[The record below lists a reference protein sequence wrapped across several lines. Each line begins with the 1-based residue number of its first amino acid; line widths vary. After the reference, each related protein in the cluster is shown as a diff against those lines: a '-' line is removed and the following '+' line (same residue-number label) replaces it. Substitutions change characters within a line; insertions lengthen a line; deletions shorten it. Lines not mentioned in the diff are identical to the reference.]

1 MIRVIGDYPME
12 KIVFDIETK
21 NSFADVGG
29 RDNLKALEA
38 SLIGAYS
45 YDQDKYFTFEENQFD
60 DFGEMARNAGMLVTF
75 SGRRFD
81 VPVMEKYYKF
91 KITSIPH
98 FDILDEV
105 ENALGRRVSLNALA
119 EANLGVGEGKTGHG
133 MDAIEYYKRGEIQ
146 KLKDYCLQ
154 DVKITKEIFDLI
166 LKQGYLWIPERGI
179 PQMTKL
185 PIAFK
190 EPEAAGQSS
199 LF

>member
-1 MIRVIGDYPME
+1 MERV
-12 KIVFDIETK
+12 VFDIETK

-45 YDQDKYFTFEENQFD
+45 YDGDKYFTFEENQFD
-60 DFGEMARNAGMLVTF
+60 DFGELARGANVLITF
-75 SGRRFD
+75 SGIRFD
-81 VPVMEKYYKF
+81 VPVLEKYYKF
-91 KITSIPH
+91 KISAIPH
-98 FDILDEV
+98 FDILDEI
-105 ENALGRRVSLNALA
+105 EKTLGRRIGLNVLA
-119 EANLGVGEGKTGHG
+119 EANLGTGAGKTGHG
-133 MDAIEYYKRGEIQ
+133 MDAIEYYRNGEMQ

-166 LKQGYLWIPERGI
+166 VNQSYLWIPERGA

-185 PIAFK
+185 PIVFK
-190 EPEAAGQSS
+190 KPESSPQTS